1 MAYAVGLPLT
11 GKTHANPTQE
21 RTMTETPESPNTTET
36 DGDAPPEETLDT
48 PQDDQG
54 GEGNEGE
61 GPAEGDE

>member
-1 MAYAVGLPLT
+1 ML
-11 GKTHANPTQE
+11 
-21 RTMTETPESPNTTET
+21 ETPESPNTTET
-36 DGDAPPEETLDT
+36 DGDVPPEETLDT

>member
-1 MAYAVGLPLT
+1 ML
-11 GKTHANPTQE
+11 
-21 RTMTETPESPNTTET
+21 ETPESPNTTET
-36 DGDAPPEETLDT
+36 DGDVPPEETPDT